1 MVVNGRPVKR
11 LKRRVTADLCD
22 FLTFPV
28 TDDEFA
34 GVYEGPFRTNVKAFL
49 SKHAR
54 LPPPLSLFSPSAVPH
69 LLTWQIAF
77 RIGDVETSGGADSSS
92 PAPIVSL
99 DVVEEDVTRS
109 RSVYCDQCRVVG
121 WSGHPVCGKRYHFII
136 RSDNRSVDGHQ
147 QACTRCGALL
157 LSLDSRCKTCN
168 YEFTPDDHEDW
179 AYLQLEDSTHL
190 LHGVVHA
197 NGYGHLLRVNGREG
211 GSKFLSGSD
220 IMDFWD
226 RLCKML
232 RVRKVSVMDVS
243 KKYGM
248 EFRLL
253 HAVTKGQPWY
263 GNWGYEFGAGSFGL
277 TLDAY
282 QTAVKV
288 LMDMPLSPFFTH
300 GRGPRSRLQDI
311 VAFYWS
317 LSEHRL
323 ETVRDLFRFIMSLMS
338 SIHKQAGVNGKRPGP
353 GQFSLPLCL
362 WSEVDV
368 SRVEAAM
375 IKVLRAVGRCHWVSW
390 RALRGAVCRA
400 GPPEL
405 LDYCLKLLG
414 GRSFDGMHVE
424 VQRNPKTDVV
434 EYRLSVGTLLS
445 VSIPQSD
452 AQSCLMICEEIPNCP
467 SEVQLL
473 RDLKFLHDALLYPQ
487 TMSNYGPRST
497 RDLAFSSAVKLL
509 DCKQFLKHYDSQYHT
524 IPNPFAIQLLCQVDL
539 IDQPKDYTVPPPEH
553 IVLPITATVGDLKRE
568 ATIAFQDAYIL
579 FRRFQAE
586 QLLDYGH
593 LDDSTQVKLLVGLKG
608 SVRVRGRCH
617 SIHSLYRF
625 RMERGTDNWIVDC
638 TCGAKD
644 DDGERMLAC
653 DSCGVWQHTRCAGVP
668 DTEVVSAR
676 FSCVKCGGP
685 SPAVSMMGSR
695 CSDDLEAVSV
705 RNRFSASPN
714 MG

>member
-11 LKRRVTADLCD
+11 MKRRVTADLYD

-28 TDDEFA
+28 TDDEFN
-34 GVYEGPFRTNVKAFL
+34 GVYEDPFRTNVKAFL

-54 LPPPLSLFSPSAVPH
+54 LPPLSSLFSPSAVPH
-69 LLTWQIAF
+69 LLMWQIAF

-92 PAPIVSL
+92 PAPVVSL

-109 RSVYCDQCRVVG
+109 RSLYCDQCRVVG

-136 RSDNRSVDGHQ
+136 RSDSRSVNGHQ
-147 QACTRCGALL
+147 QACARCGSLL
-157 LSLDSRCKTCN
+157 LSFDSRCKSCN
-168 YEFTPDDHEDW
+168 YEFTPDDLEDW

-253 HAVTKGQPWY
+253 HAVINGQPWY

-277 TLDAY
+277 TLNAY
-282 QTAVKV
+282 LAAVKA
-288 LMDMPLSPFFTH
+288 LSDMPLSPFFTH
-300 GRGPRSRLQDI
+300 GRGPRSRLQDM
-311 VAFYWS
+311 VGFYWS

-323 ETVRDLFRFIMSLMS
+323 ETVRDLFSFVMSLIRN
-338 SIHKQAGVNGKRPGP
+338 IHKQAGVDGKRQ

-362 WSEVDV
+362 WTEEDV
-368 SRVEAAM
+368 SKVEAAM
-375 IKVLRAVGRCHWVSW
+375 VKVLRAVGRSHWVAW

-424 VQRNPKTDVV
+424 VRRNPKTDVV
-434 EYRLSVGTLLS
+434 EYRLSVGTPLPDS
-445 VSIPQSD
+445 KPQSD
-452 AQSCLMICEEIPNCP
+452 TQSCLMVSEEIPNCP

-473 RDLKFLHDALLYPQ
+473 RDLKFLYDALLYPQ
-487 TMSNYGPRST
+487 TMLNYGPRST
-497 RDLAFSSAVKLL
+497 RDLAFGSAVKLL
-509 DCKQFLKHYDSQYHT
+509 DCKQFLKHYDAQYLT
-524 IPNPFAIQLLCQVDL
+524 IHNPFAIQLLCQVDL
-539 IDQPKDYTVPPPEH
+539 VDQPKDYTAPPPEH
-553 IVLPITATVGDLKRE
+553 VVLPVTATVGDLKRE
-568 ATIAFQDAYIL
+568 ATIAFQDVYVL

-608 SVRVRGRCH
+608 SVRVCGRCH
-617 SIHSLYRF
+617 TNHGLYRF
-625 RMERGTDNWIVDC
+625 RMERGTENWVVDC

-668 DTEVVSAR
+668 DTEVVSAK
-676 FSCVKCGGP
+676 FICVKCGGP
-685 SPAVSMMGSR
+685 SPDVPIISSR
-695 CSDDLEAVSV
+695 CRDELEAVPV
-705 RNRFSASPN
+705 GNRFAAAPS

>member
-11 LKRRVTADLCD
+11 MKRRVTADLYD
-22 FLTFPV
+22 FLTFPAA
-28 TDDEFA
+28 DDEFA
-34 GVYEGPFRTNVKAFL
+34 GVYDGQFRTNVRSFL

-54 LPPPLSLFSPSAVPH
+54 LPPPSSLFSPSAVPH

-92 PAPIVSL
+92 PAPVVSL

-136 RSDNRSVDGHQ
+136 RSDNKSVNGHQ

-157 LSLDSRCKTCN
+157 LSLDSRCKSCN
-168 YEFTPDDHEDW
+168 YEFTPDDLEDW
-179 AYLQLEDSTHL
+179 VYLQLEDTTHL

-226 RLCKML
+226 RLCKLL

-253 HAVTKGQPWY
+253 HAVTNGQPWY

-282 QTAVKV
+282 ETAVKSLSDV
-288 LMDMPLSPFFTH
+288 PLSPFFTH
-300 GRGPRSRLQDI
+300 GRGPRSRLQDM

-323 ETVRDLFRFIMSLMS
+323 ETVKDLFSFIMNLIRN
-338 SIHKQAGVNGKRPGP
+338 IHKQAGAEGKRPA
-353 GQFSLPLCL
+353 QFSLPLCL
-362 WSEVDV
+362 WTEEDV
-368 SRVEAAM
+368 NRVEAAM
-375 IKVLRAVGRCHWVSW
+375 IKVLRAVGGSHWVAW

-414 GRSFDGMHVE
+414 GRSFDGMNVE
-424 VQRNPKTDVV
+424 VRRNPKTDVV
-434 EYRLSVGTLLS
+434 EYRLSTGTQLS
-445 VSIPQSD
+445 DQSD
-452 AQSCLMICEEIPNCP
+452 SQSQPMVWDGIPNCP

-473 RDLKFLHDALLYPQ
+473 RDLKFLYDSLLFPQ
-487 TMSNYGPRST
+487 TMLNYGPRST

-509 DCKQFLKHYDSQYHT
+509 DCKQFLKHYDAQYLSV
-524 IPNPFAIQLLCQVDL
+524 PNPFAIQLLCQVDL
-539 IDQPKDYTVPPPEH
+539 IDQPKDYTAPPPEH
-553 IVLPITATVGDLKRE
+553 IVLPVTATVADLKRD
-568 ATIAFQDAYIL
+568 ATVAFQDVYVL

-617 SIHSLYRF
+617 SNHGLYRF
-625 RMERGTDNWIVDC
+625 RMERGTENWVVDC

-668 DTEVVSAR
+668 DNEVVSAK
-676 FSCVKCGGP
+676 FICVKCGGP
-685 SPAVSMMGSR
+685 SPEVPMLGSR
-695 CSDDLEAVSV
+695 CRDDLEAVWVGNHFPSTP
-705 RNRFSASPN
+705 SL
-714 MG
+714 G